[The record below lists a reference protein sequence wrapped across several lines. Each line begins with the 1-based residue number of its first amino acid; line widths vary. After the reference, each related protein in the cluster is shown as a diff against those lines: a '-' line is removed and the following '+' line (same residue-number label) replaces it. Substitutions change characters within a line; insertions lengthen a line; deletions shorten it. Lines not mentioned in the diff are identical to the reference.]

1 MTVRI
6 HPVAAEGFAAAAAA
20 YVAGRPEYPPQIEE
34 WLRTELGLGKG
45 KTALDLGAGTGKF
58 SSRLL
63 ATGATVIAVE
73 PVRAMLDELLRQY
86 PEIDARSGAA
96 QAIPLE
102 DASVDAVVCA
112 QSFHWFATAEAL
124 KEVHRVLR
132 PGGAFGLIW
141 NLRDDSVP
149 WVAALTGIMQPFEGD
164 APRFHSQK
172 WRDVFPA
179 EGFSPLREKRFANYH
194 TGSPEKVIIDRI
206 LSVSFMAALSREQQE
221 RVIAQMREVIANSP
235 DLAGK
240 AQVTFPYETLACVCN
255 RLPG

>member
-1 MTVRI
+1 MPTRLPPI
-6 HPVAAEGFAAAAAA
+6 AAEGFTAGAAA

-34 WLRTELGLGKG
+34 WLRTDLGLGKN
-45 KTALDLGAGTGKF
+45 KTALDLAAGTGKF

-73 PVRAMLDELLRQY
+73 PVQAMLNELRRQY
-86 PEIDARSGAA
+86 PEVEARSGMA
-96 QAIPLE
+96 QAIPIE

-112 QSFHWFATAEAL
+112 QSFHWFATPEAL
-124 KEVHRVLR
+124 REIHRVLR

-149 WVAALTGIMQPFEGD
+149 WVAALSRIMQPFEGD

-194 TGSPEKVIIDRI
+194 TGSPENVIIDRI
-206 LSVSFMAALSREQQE
+206 LSVSFMAALPLREQE

-255 RLPG
+255 KLPG

>member
-149 WVAALTGIMQPFEGD
+149 WVAALTRIMQPFEGD
-164 APRFHSQK
+164 APRFHSRK

-179 EGFSPLREKRFANYH
+179 EGFSPLREKRFANHH

-206 LSVSFMAALSREQQE
+206 LSVSFMAALPLRERE
-221 RVIAQMREVIANSP
+221 RVIAQMKEVIANSP
-235 DLAGK
+235 DLPAK

-255 RLPG
+255 KLPG

>member
-1 MTVRI
+1 MTTRI
-6 HPVAAEGFAAAAAA
+6 HPVAAEGFSAGAAA

-34 WLRTELGLGKG
+34 WLRTDLGLGTG

-58 SSRLL
+58 SSRLI

-73 PVRAMLDELLRQY
+73 PVQAMLDELIRQY
-86 PEIDARSGAA
+86 PEIEARSGAA

-102 DASVDAVVCA
+102 DSSVDAVVCA
-112 QSFHWFATAEAL
+112 QSFHWFATGEAL

-132 PGGAFGLIW
+132 PGGAFGLVW
-141 NLRDDSVP
+141 NLRDDSVL
-149 WVAALTGIMQPFEGD
+149 WVAALTRIMQPFEGD
-164 APRFHSQK
+164 APRFHSRK

-179 EGFSPLREKRFANYH
+179 EGFGPLREKRFANYH

-206 LSVSFMAALSREQQE
+206 LSVSFMAALSLREQE
-221 RVIAQMREVIANSP
+221 GVIAQMREVIANSP

-255 RLPG
+255 KLPG